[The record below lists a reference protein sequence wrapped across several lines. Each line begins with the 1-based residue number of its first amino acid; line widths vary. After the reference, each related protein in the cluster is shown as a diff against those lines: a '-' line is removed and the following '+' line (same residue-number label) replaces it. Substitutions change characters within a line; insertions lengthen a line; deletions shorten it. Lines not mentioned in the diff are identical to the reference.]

1 LSKLALNISLLNS
14 RSIFIQVKNQSDKK
28 TFQNF
33 LSNGKSTDCIDV
45 FVASFKSLFQ
55 VARHNQ
61 TLRALQYIQGLLTLE
76 KGKANMERMEE
87 EIPKSE
93 YRAYQ
98 HFITDSKWDH
108 QAVLSKVAKDTS
120 DVLQANKAVSKQP
133 VGLIV
138 DESGHLKKGE
148 KSVAVSKQY
157 AGVVGKVENCQVGV
171 YVSLVN
177 DNRAAL
183 VDERLFIPQKWIKDK
198 QRCEKAGIPKEQMV
212 FKTKPELALEMIDQ
226 KISDGIEFD
235 WIGGDGLYGHNR
247 ALREG
252 MDKRGLFYVLDVHK
266 DEKIF
271 TSCPAFAIPERTGKQ
286 GRPPQKPQPDIAPI
300 RLDAYIKQLTKEDWV
315 VENQVRKTHK
325 GWKKLKIHT
334 KTIWVFQGEG
344 QEVSEQTLIITQTM
358 DGTKDTKFSFSNG
371 KLTDYSP
378 KEYAYFQVQRYWVER
393 TFDDAK
399 NELGMSDYQV
409 RKWNGWHHHHSLVF
423 MAGLFLLQQK
433 IVNQEE
439 SPLMSVRDAR
449 ILVVIQLFGTQ
460 EEMEIRLAQMKKR
473 HLKRQKDID
482 RRCRNQNE
490 T

>member
-1 LSKLALNISLLNS
+1 M
-14 RSIFIQVKNQSDKK
+14 KNQSDKK
-28 TFQNF
+28 TFLNF
-33 LSNGKSTDCIDV
+33 VINSKTGSCVSN
-45 FVASFKSLFQ
+45 FVESFKLFFQ

-61 TLRALQYIQGLLTLE
+61 TPRALQYIQGLLTLE

-87 EIPKSE
+87 EIPESE

-133 VGLIV
+133 IGLIV
-138 DESGHLKKGE
+138 DESAHLKKGE
-148 KSVAVSKQY
+148 ESVGVSKQY

-183 VDERLFIPQKWIKDK
+183 IDERLFIPQKWINDK
-198 QRCEKAGIPKEQMV
+198 EKCKKAGIPKGQMA

-247 ALREG
+247 VLREG
-252 MDKRGLFYVLDVHK
+252 IDKRRLLYVLDVHK

-271 TSCPAFAIPERTGKQ
+271 TSCPVLTIPKQ
-286 GRPPQKPQPDIAPI
+286 TNKRGRPSKKPQPDVDAI
-300 RLDAYIKQLTKEDWV
+300 RLDAYMKQLTNQDWV
-315 VENQVRKTHK
+315 VEKQVRKTHK

-344 QEVSEQTLIITQTM
+344 QEVSEQTLVITQTM
-358 DGTKDTKFSFSNG
+358 DGTKDTKYSFSNG
-371 KLTDYSP
+371 KLAEYSP
-378 KEYAYFQVQRYWVER
+378 KEFAYFQVQRYWVER

-409 RKWNGWHHHHSLVF
+409 RKWNGWHHHHALVL

-433 IVNQEE
+433 IERQEE
-439 SPLMSVRDAR
+439 APLMSVRDAR
-449 ILVVIQLFGTQ
+449 ILVIISLFGTNEDMQ
-460 EEMEIRLAQMKKR
+460 IRLNQMKKR
-473 HLKRQKDID
+473 HLNRQKDID
-482 RRCRNQNE
+482 RRYKDQLK